1 MIRLFT
7 SVNIFKDVIIHVY
20 KTILQFSTLFLCVLC
35 VVSLFLGFFFF
46 TIQNVM
52 IFSSRLTVNLTE
64 CLILIDD
71 VRIGSMLT
79 DGTDG
84 I

>member
-7 SVNIFKDVIIHVY
+7 SVNIFKNVIIHVY
-20 KTILQFSTLFLCVLC
+20 KTILQFSTLFFCVLC
-35 VVSLFLGFFFF
+35 VVSLFLGFFF

-71 VRIGSMLT
+71 VRIGAMFT

>member
-1 MIRLFT
+1 MYIRLFY
-7 SVNIFKDVIIHVY
+7 SFQHCSCVFCV
-20 KTILQFSTLFLCVLC
+20 LFLCFW
-35 VVSLFLGFFFF
+35 VSFS
-46 TIQNVM
+46 IQNVM

-71 VRIGSMLT
+71 VRIGSMFT

>member
-1 MIRLFT
+1 MYIRLFYSFQHCS
-7 SVNIFKDVIIHVY
+7 SVFCV
-20 KTILQFSTLFLCVLC
+20 LFLC
-35 VVSLFLGFFFF
+35 FWFFF

-71 VRIGSMLT
+71 VRIGSMFT

>member
-1 MIRLFT
+1 
-7 SVNIFKDVIIHVY
+7 
-20 KTILQFSTLFLCVLC
+20 
-35 VVSLFLGFFFF
+35 
-46 TIQNVM
+46 M

-71 VRIGSMLT
+71 VRIGSMFT

>member
-1 MIRLFT
+1 MYIRLFYSFQHCS
-7 SVNIFKDVIIHVY
+7 SVFCV
-20 KTILQFSTLFLCVLC
+20 LFLCFC
-35 VVSLFLGFFFF
+35 VFFF

-71 VRIGSMLT
+71 VRIGSMFT

>member
-20 KTILQFSTLFLCVLC
+20 KTILQFSTLFLRVLC
-35 VVSLFLGFFFF
+35 VVSLFLGFF

-71 VRIGSMLT
+71 VRIGSMFT

>member
-1 MIRLFT
+1 M
-7 SVNIFKDVIIHVY
+7 
-20 KTILQFSTLFLCVLC
+20 TILQFSTLFSCVFVC
-35 VVSLFLGFFFF
+35 CFFVSGFFS
-46 TIQNVM
+46 IQNVM

-71 VRIGSMLT
+71 VRIGSMFT
-79 DGTDG
+79 DGPDG